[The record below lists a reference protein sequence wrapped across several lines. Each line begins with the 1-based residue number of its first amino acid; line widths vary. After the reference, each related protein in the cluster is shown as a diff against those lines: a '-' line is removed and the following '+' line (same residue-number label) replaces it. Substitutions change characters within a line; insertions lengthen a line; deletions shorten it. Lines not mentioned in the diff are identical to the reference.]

1 MRPDAA
7 RPLPRLPPPPPP
19 LSKKAGCSFPSVQPS
34 PEEDEGPSE
43 QREGGAA
50 GGQVEFRQLFVL
62 AAPRSLTRGKNK
74 PQQKREEK

>member
-1 MRPDAA
+1 M
-7 RPLPRLPPPPPP
+7 
-19 LSKKAGCSFPSVQPS
+19 SFPLGAAL

-50 GGQVEFRQLFVL
+50 GGQVEFQQLFVL
-62 AAPRSLTRGKNK
+62 AAERSLTRGKNK